1 LRGELAG
8 SKVRLDNIFAAFKQ
22 EGFEARSRRWRGEF
36 DRLASPAPDIVLFGA
51 GPFGQ
56 FTRDRLRHAGVE
68 PCCFSD
74 NNQELWETHCDGI
87 EVLSPAD
94 AVARFG
100 DTAAFVVTIFNGS
113 TVCAQLRRLGCR
125 HVFPPMA
132 LFWKYWRELLPALSM
147 DSPQLLLEQESQ
159 IRECFD
165 LLSDDTSRHELCS
178 QLIWRYWLQPESLP
192 SPGNAEDIYFPADL
206 IKPLDREVYVDCG
219 AFNGD
224 SIRSFFRHRQTFA
237 HVYALEPDPG
247 NRAALQSF
255 LANQPT
261 EISERVSI
269 RPYAVSNEDGKVDFV
284 VTGTVGSSV
293 SISGHGE
300 SMDCRKLDSLEWPF
314 VPTYIKMDIEGS
326 EPKAL
331 AGGARLI
338 REATPALAI
347 CLYHRSEH
355 LWQIPNFIHSIAPG
369 YSLFLRRYA
378 EDCWEQVCYAVPRER
393 LADGW
398 QAAKES

>member
-1 LRGELAG
+1 LTGELVS
-8 SKVRLDNIFAAFKQ
+8 SKVRLDDIFAAFKQ
-22 EGFEARSRRWRGEF
+22 EGFEARSHRWRGEF
-36 DRLASPAPDIVLFGA
+36 DRLASPAPNIVLFGA

-56 FTRDRLRHAGVE
+56 FTLDRLRRVGVE

-74 NNQELWETHCDGI
+74 NNQALWETRCDGI

-113 TVCAQLRRLGCR
+113 AARMQLRQLGCR
-125 HVFPPMA
+125 HVIPSMA
-132 LFWKYWRELLPALSM
+132 LFWKYSREMLPTLGM

-165 LLSDDTSRHELCS
+165 LLGDDASRHELCS
-178 QLIWRYWLQPESLP
+178 QLVWRYWLEPESLP
-192 SPGNAEDIYFPADL
+192 SPGNGEDIYFPADL
-206 IKPLDREVYVDCG
+206 IKPLDREVFVDCG

-224 SIRSFFRHRQTFA
+224 SIRSFFRHRQAFS

-247 NRAALQSF
+247 NRAALKSF
-255 LANQPT
+255 LANQPAN
-261 EISERVSI
+261 ISERVSI

-284 VTGTVGSSV
+284 VTGTAGSSV
-293 SISGHGE
+293 STSGLGE
-300 SMDCRKLDSLEWPF
+300 STEGRKLDSLEWPF

-326 EPKAL
+326 EPKGLRGA
-331 AGGARLI
+331 ARLI
-338 REATPALAI
+338 REAMPALAI
-347 CLYHRSEH
+347 CLYHQSEH
-355 LWQIPNFIHSIAPG
+355 LWQIPNLIHSIAPG

-393 LADGW
+393 LADGR